1 MIKKNIIFIFKYK
14 NKTMLHLFA
23 VAILGITTIT
33 ALLTHEKKR
42 FPIVLTGSII
52 TWILIVFQIMSM
64 YF

>member
-1 MIKKNIIFIFKYK
+1 
-14 NKTMLHLFA
+14 MLHLFA
-23 VAILGITTIT
+23 IAILGITTIT

-52 TWILIVFQIMSM
+52 VWILIVFQIMSM